1 MSTPSQARRP
11 ATAPTSIQLHFAD
24 LPDPR
29 VQRTRAHLL
38 LDIVTIAI
46 LAVIAGA
53 KGWDDMET
61 YAKLREPS
69 LREFLE
75 LPGGAPSDDTFRRV
89 FVRLNAKAFA
99 ACFTACM
106 KALAGSTEGKVIAI
120 DGNTL
125 RGSFNRLPIH
135 MVHAWAT
142 ENHVLLGQCATAE
155 KSNEIT
161 AIPELLDLLDLKG
174 AIVTIDAMGCQK
186 KIVAKIVEKGADYAI
201 ALKGNQEGCGS
212 SRVTRL

>member
-1 MSTPSQARRP
+1 MSTPSQPRRP
-11 ATAPTSIQLHFAD
+11 SSPTSIDLHFTD

-29 VQRTRAHLL
+29 VQRTRTHLL

-61 YAKLREPS
+61 YAKLQEPW

-99 ACFTACM
+99 ACFTSWM
-106 KALAGSTEGKVIAI
+106 KSLVGSTEGKVIAI
-120 DGNTL
+120 DGKTL
-125 RGSFNRLPIH
+125 RGSFNRAAGSLPIH
-135 MVHAWAT
+135 MVHPWAT
-142 ENHVLLGQCATAE
+142 ENHVLLGQCATSE

-161 AIPELLDLLDLKG
+161 AIPELLQLLDVSG
-174 AIVTIDAMGCQK
+174 ALVSIDAAGCQK
-186 KIVAKIVEKGADYAI
+186 DIAARVVAGRGDFLHK
-201 ALKGNQEGCGS
+201 
-212 SRVTRL
+212 